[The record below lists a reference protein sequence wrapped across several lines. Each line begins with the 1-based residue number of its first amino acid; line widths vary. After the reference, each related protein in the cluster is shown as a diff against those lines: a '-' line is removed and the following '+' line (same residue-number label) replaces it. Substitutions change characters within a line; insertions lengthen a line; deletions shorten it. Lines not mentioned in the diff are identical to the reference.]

1 MAETV
6 KDKGWRFS
14 LDTGMSTD
22 GAGSSPAGLILSAG
36 PEPHLNM
43 RTQLI
48 KMEASHR
55 VNRDWPLL

>member
-22 GAGSSPAGLILSAG
+22 GAGSSPAGLILSARATS
-36 PEPHLNM
+36 EYAD
-43 RTQLI
+43 T
-48 KMEASHR
+48 
-55 VNRDWPLL
+55 VNQNGSQPQSQ